1 MEIESPRLRLR
12 HWRPQDRAAFF
23 AINTEPEVLRYLPPL
38 TRADS
43 DVMLDRIE
51 AHFAEHGWGYWAL
64 EEKDSAAL
72 IGSCGLMHVS
82 FDAFFTPAVEIGW
95 RLSASWRGKGFA
107 TEAAHAAL
115 DQAFGPIGLN
125 RVVSFT
131 SLLNIPS
138 LRVMERLGMTRIGEF
153 DNPNLTE
160 GHPLRR
166 HVAYEITPGQDAGRV
181 AR

>member
-1 MEIESPRLRLR
+1 MEIETPRLRLR
-12 HWRPQDRAAFF
+12 RWRPQDRAPFF

-38 TRADS
+38 TRVAC

-64 EEKDSAAL
+64 EEKDSGAL
-72 IGSCGLMHVS
+72 IGACGLMHIP
-82 FDAFFTPAVEIGW
+82 FEAFFTLAVEIGF
-95 RLSASWRGKGFA
+95 RLSTSWQGKGFA
-107 TEAAHAAL
+107 TDAARAVL
-115 DQAFGPIGLN
+115 VQAFGPLGLS

-131 SLLNIPS
+131 SLLNTPS
-138 LRVMERLGMTRIGEF
+138 LRVMERLGMKRIGEF

-166 HVAYEITPGQDAGRV
+166 HVAFQITPD
-181 AR
+181 